1 MNEEKKMRKESA
13 MSVYH
18 LAFSPTGGTEKV
30 CSLFMRSFCEE
41 SIGIDLCDRSVD
53 FPHMNFRRKMSV
65 LSPFPPTEAG
75 FRDLLL
81 KKACSDY
88 KRNELWS

>member
-1 MNEEKKMRKESA
+1 

-53 FPHMNFRRKMSV
+53 FSAYEFQEEDVCVVAVPSYGGRV
-65 LSPFPPTEAG
+65 PG
-75 FRDLLL
+75 FVIEEGLQRL
-81 KKACSDY
+81 
-88 KRNELWS
+88 

>member
-1 MNEEKKMRKESA
+1 

-53 FPHMNFRRKMSV
+53 FSAYEF
-65 LSPFPPTEAG
+65 
-75 FRDLLL
+75 
-81 KKACSDY
+81 
-88 KRNELWS
+88 